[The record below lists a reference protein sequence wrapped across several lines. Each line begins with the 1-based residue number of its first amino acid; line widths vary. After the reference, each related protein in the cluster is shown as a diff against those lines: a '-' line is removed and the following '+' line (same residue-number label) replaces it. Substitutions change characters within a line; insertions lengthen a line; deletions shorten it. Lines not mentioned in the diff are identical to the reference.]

1 VASLSHGIP
10 VFEDKQMAV
19 ELLKNSKPIP
29 YNSKE
34 IWFHLS
40 EFQKQMV
47 LEFLG
52 ISQQSLHV

>member
-1 VASLSHGIP
+1 MYFQKFTP
-10 VFEDKQMAV
+10 YFEDKQMAV

-34 IWFHLS
+34 IWFYLS